1 MRSEKIS
8 LKNKP
13 IILMVDDNPTNLS
26 VLGHILKGLD
36 TELSVASS
44 GEKALEIIKE
54 TPPDL
59 ILLDVMMPLLNGFEV
74 CTKLKENE
82 NTRDIPII
90 FITALTDK
98 EDIVRGFE
106 LGAVDYVTKP
116 FNPKELLARVRT
128 HLELKQAHD
137 NQARLIEE
145 LQQALADVKRLKGL
159 LPICAHCK
167 KVRNDTG
174 YWQQVETY
182 IESHSEAQFSHGIC
196 PDCVQKYYA
205 EYADRLEG
213 KRSKE

>member
-1 MRSEKIS
+1 MMSEPMS
-8 LKNKP
+8 RKNKP
-13 IILMVDDNPTNLS
+13 IILMVDDNPTNLR

-36 TELSVASS
+36 VELSVASS
-44 GEKALEIIKE
+44 GEIAIEIIKE

-59 ILLDVMMPLLNGFEV
+59 ILLDVMMPSLNGFEV

-82 NTRDIPII
+82 TTRDIPII

-116 FNPKELLARVRT
+116 FNPKELLARVKT
-128 HLELKQAHD
+128 HLELKQARD
-137 NQARLIEE
+137 NQASLISE
-145 LQQALADVKRLKGL
+145 LQQALSDVKRLKGL

-182 IESHSEAQFSHGIC
+182 IESRSEAQFSHGIC
-196 PDCVQKYYA
+196 PDCIQKYYA
-205 EYADRLEG
+205 EYADGIEA
-213 KRSKE
+213 KKSKK

>member
-1 MRSEKIS
+1 
-8 LKNKP
+8 
-13 IILMVDDNPTNLS
+13 MVDDNPTNLR
-26 VLGHILKGLD
+26 VLGHIVRGLD
-36 TELSVASS
+36 AEIAVASS

-54 TPPDL
+54 SIPDL
-59 ILLDVMMPLLNGFEV
+59 ILLDVMMPAMNGFEV
-74 CTKLKENE
+74 CKILKEE
-82 NTRDIPII
+82 DKTADIPVI

-98 EDIVRGFE
+98 EDIVKGFE

-116 FNPKELLARVRT
+116 FNPKELLARVKT
-128 HLELKQAHD
+128 HLELKKAYDYQT
-137 NQARLIEE
+137 QLINE
-145 LQQALADVKRLKGL
+145 LQAALSHVKQLKGL

-205 EYADRLEG
+205 EYADFTEN
-213 KRSKE
+213 KSK